1 MIRNNISYSKIIFLF
16 LLLIIPWLNAD
27 YFDDIY
33 AEAPRQEDMSF
44 YEVNP
49 CKVSLLEF
57 IKEVPIA
64 AYQDHF
70 HFRYNNYS
78 SISCF
83 GKISGATLLNNEF
96 YISVGTN
103 SFVNIT
109 LQTFFWLTLF
119 SFLKKDRESDITKI
133 KSVPLLLSVC
143 LVMFLVISES
153 RFYEQ
158 QLYYFDFTNIGYL
171 YFLAIS
177 ILIILLH
184 SLRVIL
190 PRLSSL
196 VNISPYIFV
205 VSGVYSGF
213 NLSFYLFF
221 LVYIGI
227 YSIIYKS
234 SKNSIVYL
242 TAITPFIY
250 IWANISDKRYS
261 FKVDKLRGFTS
272 SSFDINS
279 NLAWSAVFLLFLT
292 GLFFI
297 YKNYINDFH
306 FEKIYRSLCNSS
318 IVLLIL
324 GVIGANF
331 PLVNFIN
338 YFYFGQQKYG
348 VTINN
353 PFSSDV
359 YDQKLAWRGVFS
371 SSEVA
376 GEIFALFL
384 VFTLYIYISEYI
396 FKNIYYVG
404 VFASVL
410 GLYFSNN
417 RAAFILLIF
426 IAFYVLYSE
435 RSYLITKKYLFWCLL
450 ITFIMV
456 LIYIIGFNNFTYSL
470 NFIQNYT
477 ISKASEF
484 QINGNTSSFYSLL
497 TQSYNNSIKPFS
509 LFGVVSIFS
518 FFANRAIMWG
528 LFIVRYNPSF
538 SETLFGTGP
547 LSFGKYFGEIQ
558 VDGINSLLLPHS
570 SLLSYVIFIGLIG
583 IAIIG
588 AVFSFA
594 IFKNKQNLSSYGY
607 LLILYILLNVTK
619 SDSLLYLQ
627 IIIFYSSVLF
637 MFIKIENFRLL
648 NIQVSKQSVK

>member
-1 MIRNNISYSKIIFLF
+1 MKKNNILYSKLIFLL

-27 YFDDIY
+27 YFDDVY
-33 AEAPRQEDMSF
+33 AEAPVQEDMSF

-64 AYQDHF
+64 VYQDHF

-83 GKISGATLLNNEF
+83 GKVSGATLLNNEF

-103 SFVNIT
+103 SFVNII

-119 SFLKKDRESDITKI
+119 SFLKKDPKASMAKI
-133 KSVPLLLSVC
+133 KLAPSLLSVC
-143 LVMFLVISES
+143 LLMFLIISES

-158 QLYYFDFTNIGYL
+158 QFYYFDFTNTSYL
-171 YFLAIS
+171 YLFAIS
-177 ILIILLH
+177 IFLILLH

-190 PRLSSL
+190 PRLGRL
-196 VNISPYIFV
+196 VNISPYIFI

-213 NLSFYLFF
+213 NVSFYLFF

-227 YSIIYKS
+227 YSIIYRS
-234 SKNSIVYL
+234 SKNYL
-242 TAITPFIY
+242 IYFLALTPFIL
-250 IWANISDKRYS
+250 IWANSSNERYS

-272 SSFDINS
+272 SSFDTNS
-279 NLAWSAVFLLFLT
+279 NLAWAGVFLIILA
-292 GLFFI
+292 GLFFL
-297 YKNYINDFH
+297 YKNTINDFH
-306 FEKIYRSLCNSS
+306 FEKIYSNLCNSS
-318 IVLLIL
+318 IILLIL
-324 GVIGANF
+324 GIVGANF
-331 PLVNFIN
+331 PIFNFIN
-338 YFYFGQQKYG
+338 YFYLGQQKYG
-348 VTINN
+348 VTIKN
-353 PFSSDV
+353 PFSFDI

-384 VFTLYIYISEYI
+384 VFTLYIYISEYT

-404 VFASVL
+404 VLASVL

-417 RAAFILLIF
+417 RAAFILFLF
-426 IAFYVLYSE
+426 IGFYILYSE
-435 RSYLITKKYLFWCLL
+435 NSYLITQKYLFWSLT
-450 ITFIMV
+450 ITFVIL

-484 QINGNTSSFYSLL
+484 QVNGNTSSFYSLL
-497 TQSYNNSIKPFS
+497 TESNNSIKPFS

-528 LFIVRYNPSF
+528 LFIVRFNPTF
-538 SETLFGTGP
+538 SEVLFGSGP
-547 LSFGKYFGEIQ
+547 LSFGEYFGEIQ
-558 VDGINSLLLPHS
+558 IEGINSLLLPHS
-570 SLLSYVIFIGLIG
+570 SLLSYVIFIGLVG

-619 SDSLLYLQ
+619 SDSFLYLQ
-627 IIIFYSSVLF
+627 AIIFYSSVLF
-637 MFIKIENFRLL
+637 MFIKIENVRLL
-648 NIQVSKQSVK
+648 NIHASKQSVK